1 MTPAS
6 APDQSAFRL
15 SLPVLFGY
23 IPLGMAFGVLFS
35 ELGYHWL
42 YAALMGLVIYAGA
55 GQFLTVG
62 LLANQAGLLEVFV
75 ATLLLNVVHMVYG
88 LSLLGVLSRIGL
100 RRWFT
105 MYVLTVENY
114 DLR

>member
-1 MTPAS
+1 MSTATE
-6 APDQSAFRL
+6 PDQSAFRL

-55 GQFLTVG
+55 CWPIRQVWLKCSW
-62 LLANQAGLLEVFV
+62 L
-75 ATLLLNVVHMVYG
+75 HYC
-88 LSLLGVLSRIGL
+88 
-100 RRWFT
+100 
-105 MYVLTVENY
+105 
-114 DLR
+114 